1 MNRSVK
7 LSIILAVT
15 VLSTAGI
22 LMVFSSKNNQ
32 IPTVVLGE
40 LDQPARQSIGNSWN
54 PPKSK
59 DCAVIINTIASVT
72 IDKSVEDE
80 EVIKSLI
87 IKNTKLAAAR
97 LSKLAQETSDPII
110 AKWSY
115 QSAIVLVNF
124 PKAITDK
131 DLLAVAALY
140 KEIGDLVANPP
151 SSCDNTEDANA

>member
-1 MNRSVK
+1 MTRSVK
-7 LSIILAVT
+7 ISAILAVT
-15 VLSTAGI
+15 VLSAAGI
-22 LMVFSSKNNQ
+22 STVFSLNNNQ
-32 IPTVVLGE
+32 APAAVLGE

-72 IDKSVEDE
+72 IDKSVKDE

-151 SSCDNTEDANA
+151 SSCDNTKDENA

>member
-7 LSIILAVT
+7 IPAILAVT
-15 VLSTAGI
+15 VLSAAGI
-22 LMVFSSKNNQ
+22 FTVFSLNNNQ
-32 IPTVVLGE
+32 APAAVLGE

-72 IDKSVEDE
+72 IDKSVKDE

-151 SSCDNTEDANA
+151 SSCDNTKDENA

>member
-7 LSIILAVT
+7 ISVILAVT
-15 VLSTAGI
+15 VLSAAGI
-22 LMVFSSKNNQ
+22 FTVFSLNNNQ
-32 IPTVVLGE
+32 SPTAVLGE
-40 LDQPARQSIGNSWN
+40 LDQPARQSIGDSWN

-59 DCAVIINTIASVT
+59 DCAVIITTIASVT
-72 IDKSVEDE
+72 IDKSVKDE

-97 LSKLAQETSDPII
+97 LSKLAQETSDPVI

-124 PKAITDK
+124 PKAIIDK

-151 SSCDNTEDANA
+151 SSCDNTKDENA

>member
-7 LSIILAVT
+7 IYAILAVI
-15 VLSTAGI
+15 VLSAAGI
-22 LMVFSSKNNQ
+22 FTVFSLNNNQ
-32 IPTVVLGE
+32 SPATVLGE
-40 LDQPARQSIGNSWN
+40 LDQPARQSIGDSWN

-59 DCAVIINTIASVT
+59 DCAVIITTIASVT
-72 IDKSVEDE
+72 IDKSVKDE

-97 LSKLAQETSDPII
+97 LSKLAQETSDPVI

-124 PKAITDK
+124 PKAIIDK

-151 SSCDNTEDANA
+151 SSCDNTKDENA

>member
-7 LSIILAVT
+7 IPVILAVT
-15 VLSTAGI
+15 VLSAAGI
-22 LMVFSSKNNQ
+22 FTVFSLTNNQ
-32 IPTVVLGE
+32 SPTAVLGE

-124 PKAITDK
+124 PKAITGK

-151 SSCDNTEDANA
+151 SSCDNTKDENA

>member
-7 LSIILAVT
+7 IYAILAVI
-15 VLSTAGI
+15 VLSAAGI

-32 IPTVVLGE
+32 IPPVVLGE

-97 LSKLAQETSDPII
+97 LSKLAQETSDPAI

-151 SSCDNTEDANA
+151 SSCDNTKDENA

>member
-7 LSIILAVT
+7 IPAILAVT
-15 VLSTAGI
+15 VLSAAGI
-22 LMVFSSKNNQ
+22 FTVFSLTNNQ
-32 IPTVVLGE
+32 SPAAVLGE

-72 IDKSVEDE
+72 IDKSVKDE

-151 SSCDNTEDANA
+151 SSCDNTKDENA

>member
-1 MNRSVK
+1 MTSPAK
-7 LSIILAVT
+7 ISAILAVI
-15 VLSTAGI
+15 VLSAAGI
-22 LMVFSSKNNQ
+22 LMVYSSINNQ
-32 IPTVVLGE
+32 IPPVVLGE

-72 IDKSVEDE
+72 IDKSVKDE

-151 SSCDNTEDANA
+151 SSCDNTKDENA

>member
-7 LSIILAVT
+7 ISAILVVT
-15 VLSTAGI
+15 VLSAAGI
-22 LMVFSSKNNQ
+22 FTVFSLTNNQ
-32 IPTVVLGE
+32 SPAAVLGE

-151 SSCDNTEDANA
+151 SSCDNTKDENA

>member
-7 LSIILAVT
+7 IYAILAVI
-15 VLSTAGI
+15 VLSAAGI

-32 IPTVVLGE
+32 IPPVVLGE

-151 SSCDNTEDANA
+151 SSCDNTKDENA

>member
-7 LSIILAVT
+7 IYAILAVI
-15 VLSTAGI
+15 VLSAAGI
-22 LMVFSSKNNQ
+22 FMVFSLNNNQ
-32 IPTVVLGE
+32 APATMLGE

-59 DCAVIINTIASVT
+59 DCAVIISTIASVT
-72 IDKSVEDE
+72 IDKSVEDQ

-97 LSKLAQETSDPII
+97 LSKLAEETTDAAI

-115 QSAIVLVNF
+115 QSAVILVGF

>member
-7 LSIILAVT
+7 ISVILAVT
-15 VLSTAGI
+15 VLSAAGI
-22 LMVFSSKNNQ
+22 FTVFSLTNNQ
-32 IPTVVLGE
+32 SPAAVLGE

-72 IDKSVEDE
+72 IDKSVKDE

-140 KEIGDLVANPP
+140 KELM
-151 SSCDNTEDANA
+151 

>member
-7 LSIILAVT
+7 IPAILAVT
-15 VLSTAGI
+15 VLSAAGI
-22 LMVFSSKNNQ
+22 FTVFSLTNNQ
-32 IPTVVLGE
+32 APTAVLGE
-40 LDQPARQSIGNSWN
+40 LDQPARQSIGDSWN

-59 DCAVIINTIASVT
+59 DCAVIITTIASVT
-72 IDKSVEDE
+72 IDKSVKDE

-151 SSCDNTEDANA
+151 SSCDNTKDENA

>member
-1 MNRSVK
+1 MNRLVK

-15 VLSTAGI
+15 VLSAAGI

-40 LDQPARQSIGNSWN
+40 LDQPARQSIGNSCN

-72 IDKSVEDE
+72 IDESVEDQ
-80 EVIKSLI
+80 EVIKNLI

-97 LSKLAQETSDPII
+97 LSKLAEETTDTAI

-115 QSAIVLVNF
+115 QSAVILVGF

-131 DLLAVAALY
+131 DLLTVATLY

>member
-7 LSIILAVT
+7 ISAILVVT
-15 VLSTAGI
+15 VLSAAGI
-22 LMVFSSKNNQ
+22 FTVFSLNNNQ
-32 IPTVVLGE
+32 APTAVLGE
-40 LDQPARQSIGNSWN
+40 LDQPARQSIGDSWN

-59 DCAVIINTIASVT
+59 DCAVIITTIASVT
-72 IDKSVEDE
+72 IDKSVKDE

-151 SSCDNTEDANA
+151 SSCDNTKDENA

>member
-7 LSIILAVT
+7 IYAILAVI
-15 VLSTAGI
+15 VLSAAGI
-22 LMVFSSKNNQ
+22 LMVYSSINNQ
-32 IPTVVLGE
+32 IPPVVLGE

-151 SSCDNTEDANA
+151 SSCDNTKDENA

>member
-1 MNRSVK
+1 MTSPAK
-7 LSIILAVT
+7 ISAILAVT
-15 VLSTAGI
+15 ILSAAGI
-22 LMVFSSKNNQ
+22 FTVFSLTNNQ
-32 IPTVVLGE
+32 SPAAVLGE

-72 IDKSVEDE
+72 IDKSVKDE

-151 SSCDNTEDANA
+151 SSCDNTKDENA

>member
-7 LSIILAVT
+7 IYAILAVI
-15 VLSTAGI
+15 VLSAAGI
-22 LMVFSSKNNQ
+22 FTVFSLNNNQ
-32 IPTVVLGE
+32 SPTAVLGE
-40 LDQPARQSIGNSWN
+40 LDQPARQSIGDSWN

-59 DCAVIINTIASVT
+59 DCAVIITTIASVT
-72 IDKSVEDE
+72 IDKSVKDE

-97 LSKLAQETSDPII
+97 LSKLAQETSDPVI

-124 PKAITDK
+124 PKAIIDK

-151 SSCDNTEDANA
+151 SSCDNTKDENA

>member
-7 LSIILAVT
+7 IYAILAVI
-15 VLSTAGI
+15 VLSAAGI

-32 IPTVVLGE
+32 IPPVVLGE

-59 DCAVIINTIASVT
+59 DCAIIINTIASVT
-72 IDKSVEDE
+72 IDESVKDQ
-80 EVIKSLI
+80 EVIKNLI

-97 LSKLAQETSDPII
+97 LSKLAEETSDPVI
-110 AKWSY
+110 AKWSF
-115 QSAIVLVNF
+115 QSAIILVGF

-151 SSCDNTEDANA
+151 SSCDNTKDANV

>member
-7 LSIILAVT
+7 ISAILVVT
-15 VLSTAGI
+15 VLSAAGI
-22 LMVFSSKNNQ
+22 FTVFSLNNNQ
-32 IPTVVLGE
+32 APTAVLGE

-72 IDKSVEDE
+72 IDKSVKDE

-151 SSCDNTEDANA
+151 SSCDNTKDENA

>member
-7 LSIILAVT
+7 IYAILAVI
-15 VLSTAGI
+15 VLSAAGI
-22 LMVFSSKNNQ
+22 LMVYSSINNQ
-32 IPTVVLGE
+32 IPPVVLGE

-72 IDKSVEDE
+72 IDKSVKDE

-151 SSCDNTEDANA
+151 SSCDNTKDENA

>member
-7 LSIILAVT
+7 ISAILVVT
-15 VLSTAGI
+15 VLSAAGI
-22 LMVFSSKNNQ
+22 FTVFSLNNNQ
-32 IPTVVLGE
+32 APTAVLGE
-40 LDQPARQSIGNSWN
+40 LDQPARQSIGDSWN

-59 DCAVIINTIASVT
+59 DCAVIITTIASVT

-151 SSCDNTEDANA
+151 SSCDNTKDENA